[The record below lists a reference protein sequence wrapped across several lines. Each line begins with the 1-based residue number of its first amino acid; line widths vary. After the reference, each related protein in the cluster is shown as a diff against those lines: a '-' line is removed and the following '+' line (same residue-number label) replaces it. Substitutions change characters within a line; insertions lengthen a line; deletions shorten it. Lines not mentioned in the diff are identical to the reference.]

1 MTVEEGTSA
10 EGGGVGTAAT
20 TDFEADSQ
28 RACASGNG
36 SVQGDAASSGR
47 GMVMAPS
54 AAPPLASVI
63 DDNNLLQL
71 MQIDAYLAQLNKQ
84 LCDGVPRN
92 ARDALDMAGKL
103 PLALKTHSI
112 VMWSLAPHPPRARW
126 PALMLFRARLP
137 SPLTGRVCARRTA
150 RARRLSLRAGR
161 ATTSCGASTGCICA
175 TATCLAPLPLPRA
188 PMCVAAACA
197 RVLAVRLCLPRAH
210 SVPHGQVM
218 VTKDKAQK
226 GKVRAGCPAVPPAAR
241 SPGAA

>member
-1 MTVEEGTSA
+1 
-10 EGGGVGTAAT
+10 
-20 TDFEADSQ
+20 
-28 RACASGNG
+28 
-36 SVQGDAASSGR
+36 
-47 GMVMAPS
+47 
-54 AAPPLASVI
+54 
-63 DDNNLLQL
+63 L

-92 ARDALDMAGKL
+92 VRDALDMAGKL

-161 ATTSCGASTGCICA
+161 ATTSCGASTGRAGRAGERAQCAAHTRCICA